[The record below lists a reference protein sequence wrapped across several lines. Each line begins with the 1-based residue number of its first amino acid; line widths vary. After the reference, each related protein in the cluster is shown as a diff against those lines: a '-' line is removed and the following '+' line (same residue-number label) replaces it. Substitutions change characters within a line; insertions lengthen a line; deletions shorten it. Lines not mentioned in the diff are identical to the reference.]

1 MMSVTN
7 AQLLEDAVKALE
19 KAGVEDAVLN
29 ARELL
34 GKVLSCDCRSFE
46 FGQKLNEQAETSVQ
60 SEFESLCERRI
71 SGEPLQYLIGE
82 WEFYGLTLKVGEGV
96 LIPRQDT
103 ETLVDT
109 VLKKAPK
116 DDPLIAADLCA
127 GSGCIALALEK
138 HLSFGKIYAVEKSPE
153 AMSYLE
159 HNIKLNNSAVV
170 PVLADV
176 TDEQTVNGFEM
187 LDVIVSNP
195 PYLTKEDMQA
205 LQKEVTFE
213 PQSALFGGDDG
224 LEFYRTI
231 IRLWKSRL
239 KQGGL
244 IAFEIGADMQ
254 DEVMTMLVRHGFENV
269 RAAKDACGIFRC
281 VTGFKK

>member
-1 MMSVTN
+1 MNVTN

-60 SEFESLCERRI
+60 SEFERLCERRI

-109 VLKKAPK
+109 VLKKATK

-269 RAAKDACGIFRC
+269 RAAKDVCGIFRC